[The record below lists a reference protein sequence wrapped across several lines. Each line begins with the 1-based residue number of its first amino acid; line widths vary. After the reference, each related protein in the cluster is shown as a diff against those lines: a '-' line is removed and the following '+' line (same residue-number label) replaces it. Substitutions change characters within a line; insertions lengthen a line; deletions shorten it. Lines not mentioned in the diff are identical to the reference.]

1 MPRWNSRKVLNQ
13 QLRRRGGRTTVPM
26 GFRQRRR
33 GARTTVPMGFRQP
46 KVETSEITN
55 IDQDELFVLQ
65 KLEEINVVLEMA
77 EPLGQIKVQGIRS

>member
-26 GFRQRRR
+26 GFRQ
-33 GARTTVPMGFRQP
+33 P
-46 KVETSEITN
+46 KVETSEITDV
-55 IDQDELFVLQ
+55 DQDELSVIQ
-65 KLEEINVVLEMA
+65 KLEEINGMLEIA